1 MKAGKIKSL
10 FMFIIGCFYAVC
22 AYSATSLFSD
32 YGQIQNVQNYSTNPF
47 WSPNAPYNQKMPQ
60 PVYVQGNAVT
70 TDECIRVI
78 QSAVAFQCAA
88 RDNCRNT
95 QLTDIRPAII
105 VQLSNLPGKA
115 YGTACAGYLD
125 SVFESYVAQ
134 YGNNAPTRQV
144 AFPDSTIPNPSINNN
159 SNTIQIKNPYEIKT
173 PQWQQ
178 EINERSRELQ
188 ELQSENGAG
197 NYGLSATAF
206 PTTYNDLSFTDRM
219 TNEAAGYAPY
229 KDKSAYKTIEVKT
242 GDEWCKEHQGS
253 KECKEY
259 EEKQRLA
266 QKKSEQ
272 PKSTNTSKQQTN
284 KELRAEVDE
293 IVALLNPSNTEEKE
307 LFTALANSY
316 LTAKRQNATLKLD
329 NDFISGFFAE
339 ASHRPERYKDAL
351 ANLSTKPNVSINNI
365 DIDWL
370 ALSQS
375 LSGIMDEQQRI
386 YGAMVCEN
394 NRSLQMALD
403 IGSWATIILPIGGP
417 GLKAGYGAAKAV
429 TGLSKASKFATA
441 AAKTA
446 GGKIASKKG
455 LALIGTGIAG
465 LNADKIISGDQAS
478 EVASTF
484 YSLFNSDAD
493 TSIINCKD
501 LDKNEGCY
509 TVCGQ
514 IGPQDQDDLNKKVFQ
529 KILKKSYCVDPDTYI
544 LQDIDTREPLQMDAQ
559 QKEDILTAIQAD
571 TFHDNGNCD
580 RNEDDIDIYVGYYVS
595 NPQSGGTDLS
605 VTDVSRLDD

>member
-47 WSPNAPYNQKMPQ
+47 WSPNAPYNQKIPQ

-206 PTTYNDLSFTDRM
+206 PTTYNDLSFTNRM
-219 TNEAAGYAPY
+219 ANEAAGYAPY
-229 KDKSAYKTIEVKT
+229 KDKSAYKTIEVKNAK
-242 GDEWCKEHQGS
+242 EWCAGHDGP
-253 KECKEY
+253 ECDEY
-259 EEKQRLA
+259 KC
-266 QKKSEQ
+266 S
-272 PKSTNTSKQQTN
+272 
-284 KELRAEVDE
+284 
-293 IVALLNPSNTEEKE
+293 
-307 LFTALANSY
+307 
-316 LTAKRQNATLKLD
+316 
-329 NDFISGFFAE
+329 
-339 ASHRPERYKDAL
+339 
-351 ANLSTKPNVSINNI
+351 
-365 DIDWL
+365 
-370 ALSQS
+370 
-375 LSGIMDEQQRI
+375 
-386 YGAMVCEN
+386 
-394 NRSLQMALD
+394 
-403 IGSWATIILPIGGP
+403 IGGP
-417 GLKAGYGAAKAV
+417 NENETGCILYRCAKPDYSKSHQEECICAKKGNNSYECMKMKCDKSTSAECHKWKCANDQDYAAQTNNGCQTQPKNENKK
-429 TGLSKASKFATA
+429 GNKGEQQQKDKKQKTA
-441 AAKTA
+441 AESQNETAVELQNDMLCAELTDRSQCCAETNTGCIKELCDGNTEFKKNHNEICKDSASTETQNEEDSETKCETFMLRSEKLNKQTLDSIFKDISVAYIDVAMKLSYVLICNTA
-446 GGKIASKKG
+446 GIDLTLERIQNINSDKQDYSGQGFDYFDDFIIVGSSYDDKVRFNDFTHPQYLSDTADKLNILHALCNIANGKISDDSRN
-455 LALIGTGIAG
+455 TCE
-465 LNADKIISGDQAS
+465 NIS
-478 EVASTF
+478 
-484 YSLFNSDAD
+484 YP
-493 TSIINCKD
+493 
-501 LDKNEGCY
+501 KNFKL
-509 TVCGQ
+509 V
-514 IGPQDQDDLNKKVFQ
+514 ID
-529 KILKKSYCVDPDTYI
+529 YI
-544 LQDIDTREPLQMDAQ
+544 FDDTRYKNLKGIKP
-559 QKEDILTAIQAD
+559 T
-571 TFHDNGNCD
+571 
-580 RNEDDIDIYVGYYVS
+580 
-595 NPQSGGTDLS
+595 
-605 VTDVSRLDD
+605 VTCSTSSCELGLR